1 MTSATLPD
9 CRPALTPAW
18 LGAHRRPALGDV
30 VRVARLGG
38 HREVGAVSQTGDRA
52 EQVVG
57 ELAVLAGVQQHLV
70 DVPVGVVVGE
80 DRGPQVL
87 RAARRLQVAR
97 CAADRV
103 PRVVGIPG
111 AVPVGVSSVRLPGRG
126 HELHP
131 AHRPRGGDIEVG
143 AEGGLD
149 PVDRRQHLPGDP
161 VLGAAG
167 LIDAEQEG
175 RDRELVDQEARDPD
189 RGRAEVGDREG
200 GVGPRRDAVGGA
212 RRRPA
217 VPVGAGR
224 AAAAVARA
232 VIGSVATRSARA
244 PRTGSAAAARE
255 AAASA
260 AVATTTATVPPP
272 PPPPP
277 SGGGGGGGGGSV
289 SSPSEAL
296 EQPGSARST
305 RPSPSSSF
313 WFEHA
318 ERSSGGGPSLGMPP
332 PPPGGS
338 WTWPLTTAALM
349 AVPRTASA
357 TVSRSFRLIGLG
369 VTAQPGRS
377 FLLDTTNAVPANSAS
392 SSRR

>member
-1 MTSATLPD
+1 MLIPRRVGELVTTSATFPGCPLP
-9 CRPALTPAW
+9 W
-18 LGAHRRPALGDV
+18 LGALRRPALGDV

-38 HREVGAVSQTGDRA
+38 DREVGAVSQAGDRA

-111 AVPVGVSSVRLPGRG
+111 AVPVGVSPVRLPGRG

-212 RRRPA
+212 RRRLAAPI
-217 VPVGAGR
+217 GAGR
-224 AAAAVARA
+224 AAAAVARP
-232 VIGSVATRSARA
+232 VIGSVATRSAGA

-260 AVATTTATVPPP
+260 AVAHHRRRYRRRRRPPP

-277 SGGGGGGGGGSV
+277 SGGGGGGGGSV
-289 SSPSEAL
+289 SSPS
-296 EQPGSARST
+296 
-305 RPSPSSSF
+305 
-313 WFEHA
+313 
-318 ERSSGGGPSLGMPP
+318 
-332 PPPGGS
+332 
-338 WTWPLTTAALM
+338 
-349 AVPRTASA
+349 
-357 TVSRSFRLIGLG
+357 
-369 VTAQPGRS
+369 
-377 FLLDTTNAVPANSAS
+377 
-392 SSRR
+392 